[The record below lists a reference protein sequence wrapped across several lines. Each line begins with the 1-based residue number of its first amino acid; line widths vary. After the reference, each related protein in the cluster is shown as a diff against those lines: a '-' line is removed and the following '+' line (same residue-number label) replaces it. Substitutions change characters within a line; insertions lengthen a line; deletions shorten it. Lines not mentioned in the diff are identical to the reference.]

1 MQAVKPGAVEDVEHQ
16 RQLLRAIIKAFVDD
30 RLVGSPDNII
40 SFALTDDS
48 LTINGQRQ
56 PPGIHEKYK
65 KSYLEDP
72 GVGFYFGPVT
82 MTGTG
87 IFMDRDD
94 LHR

>member
-30 RLVGSPDNII
+30 RLVGSPDNVI

-56 PPGIHEKYK
+56 
-65 KSYLEDP
+65 P